1 MSSPA
6 RLPLPAV
13 GALLVNA
20 MVWGLAWW
28 PMRQLE
34 AAGLHPL
41 MATAAIFTLAVGVLT
56 LWRPTAW
63 REVLTHPSLWVILLA
78 AGTTNAAFNWGV
90 TQGDVVRVVLL
101 FYLMP
106 LWAVLLAR
114 LLLHERITPMAM
126 ARVALALGGALMV
139 LWPRQGGF
147 SLTLSPTDLL
157 GLLGGLSFAL
167 NNIMLRRESARSEA
181 ARGLAMFAGGAIVSG
196 VLALSLQH
204 AHLPPPSPAWM
215 AWVLGL
221 VGVMLAGNLALQYG
235 ASRLPAQAT
244 SIIMLT
250 EILWATGSA
259 LALGAG
265 HMDMQL
271 ALGGALIIASAAL
284 AALRP

>member
-1 MSSPA
+1 
-6 RLPLPAV
+6 
-13 GALLVNA
+13 

-56 LWRPTAW
+56 AWRPAAW
-63 REVLTHPSLWVILLA
+63 QEVLTHPSLWIIVLA
-78 AGTTNAAFNWGV
+78 AGTTNASFNWGV

-114 LLLHERITPMAM
+114 LLLKERITPMAM

-139 LWPRQGGF
+139 LWPRQGGL
-147 SLTLSPTDLL
+147 SLTLHPTDLL

-196 VLALSLQH
+196 VLALSLGY
-204 AHLPPPSPAWM
+204 AGLPPPAAPWI

-221 VGVMLAGNLALQYG
+221 VVVMLAGNLALQYG

-265 HMDMQL
+265 QMDAQL